1 MLQADT
7 HELRLWNMGSGNF
20 IDYIFLHNHIH
31 KMVSLGIAMNASFNA
46 RKTSLSDIGVKS
58 SLSYSL
64 FLRACTGYAQMM
76 QFRKEDFLCQ
86 HCGDS
91 PSYIVGDGKTDRPR
105 KRKVEHLK
113 ELDAAEEDESTLCQ
127 GSFFQDR
134 VFLSV
139 SKERKLVCG
148 LLTDNVS
155 PDDFL
160 ESDDMN
166 SENGEMILSL
176 VQRLSLTW
184 PDEFPN
190 VYKRFLGNISKY
202 TSVAGYLQVLSAEPL
217 Q

>member
-1 MLQADT
+1 
-7 HELRLWNMGSGNF
+7 
-20 IDYIFLHNHIH
+20 
-31 KMVSLGIAMNASFNA
+31 
-46 RKTSLSDIGVKS
+46 
-58 SLSYSL
+58 
-64 FLRACTGYAQMM
+64 MM

-91 PSYIVGDGKTDRPR
+91 PSYIVCDGKTDGPT

-160 ESDDMN
+160 ESDDMI
-166 SENGEMILSL
+166 SENGEIL
-176 VQRLSLTW
+176 LTKVII
-184 PDEFPN
+184 DLARG
-190 VYKRFLGNISKY
+190 VS
-202 TSVAGYLQVLSAEPL
+202 
-217 Q
+217 